1 MLVGGLVL
9 AGVRMRRAD
18 LVERLPSPPDVSGQT
33 AAVAGHLRE
42 RYAQARSDPSAA
54 TVGTLC
60 LAYHADMFFEQASR
74 CYEVAADL
82 DGEDWRWTYYRAL
95 IVAERGGGG
104 PLAEMLR
111 TVTTAAPQFGP
122 AWLRLGDAEFKAG
135 RYDAAAAAWEKAA
148 GLGEPARGIESP
160 SPVVEIPLAGHASL
174 GLARVALVRGDADR
188 SREVLE
194 ALVAKLAGFGPAHR
208 LLADSYR
215 LSGRETDALREVYLA
230 NRRPPYTPYAD
241 PMVDA
246 LARES
251 RHSILLLRLASE
263 VDLSINGAWSEYL
276 TRRALEFDPGNPD
289 VVVKLGRIL
298 RTLERNDEALGY
310 FEQYYR
316 MVPGDYQGLAHIGS
330 ALSALGRFG
339 EAESYFRRALGGL
352 DDPQTHYNLGL
363 LLVVTG
369 RETEGLR
376 EYERALER
384 DPMHADA
391 RSNLAAVLARR
402 GQVDR
407 ASREL
412 AFLVEHDPE
421 NAIARTNL
429 GLILMQQG
437 RSREAQVHLEE
448 AVRIAPELA
457 PAAEALASL
466 RER

>member
-1 MLVGGLVL
+1 MLIGGLLL
-9 AGVRMRRAD
+9 AGARMRRAD

-33 AAVAGHLRE
+33 PAVAGHLRE
-42 RYAQARSDPSAA
+42 RYAQARNDPSAN

-82 DGEDWRWTYYRAL
+82 DGDDWRWTYYRAL
-95 IVAERGGGG
+95 ILAERGGGG
-104 PLAEMLR
+104 TLAEMLR
-111 TVTTAAPQFGP
+111 AVTGAAPQFGP

-135 RYDAAAAAWEKAA
+135 RYDAAAEAWTVAATLE
-148 GLGEPARGIESP
+148 EPARGTASP
-160 SPVVEIPLAGHASL
+160 SPVVEVPLSGHAAL
-174 GLARVALVRGDADR
+174 GLARVALVRGDANR
-188 SREVLE
+188 AREILE
-194 ALVAKLAGFGPAHR
+194 GLTTKVPGFGPAHR

-215 LSGRETDALREVYLA
+215 RSGREADAEREVYRA
-230 NRRPPYTPYAD
+230 NRRPPYAPYAD
-241 PMVDA
+241 PMVEV

-263 VDLSINGAWSEYL
+263 VDLSKNGAWSEYL
-276 TRRALEFDPGNPD
+276 TRRAAEFDPGNPD

-298 RTLERNDEALGY
+298 RTLERNGEALEY
-310 FEQYYR
+310 FERYRR

-339 EAESYFRRALGGL
+339 EAESYFRRALAGV
-352 DDPQTHYNLGL
+352 DDPVTHYNLGL

-369 RETEGLR
+369 REDEGIR
-376 EYERALER
+376 EYERALGR

-402 GQVDR
+402 GQFDR
-407 ASREL
+407 ALREL

-429 GLILMQQG
+429 GLIFMQQG
-437 RSREAQVHLEE
+437 RGREAEVQLEE
-448 AVRIAPELA
+448 AVRIAPGLA
-457 PAAEALASL
+457 PAAEALAAL
-466 RER
+466 RGR